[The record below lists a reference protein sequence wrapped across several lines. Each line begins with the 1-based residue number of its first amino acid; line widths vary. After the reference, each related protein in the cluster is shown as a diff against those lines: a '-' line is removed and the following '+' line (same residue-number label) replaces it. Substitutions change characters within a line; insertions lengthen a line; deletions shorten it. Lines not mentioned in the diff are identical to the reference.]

1 MEEKGFSESEI
12 NNPINM
18 RAMQWENNQS
28 KNDNYPEYKVQIAY
42 MCYHYYTL
50 HSYAACSVNFSGR
63 FVKNK
68 LVR

>member
-1 MEEKGFSESEI
+1 
-12 NNPINM
+12 M